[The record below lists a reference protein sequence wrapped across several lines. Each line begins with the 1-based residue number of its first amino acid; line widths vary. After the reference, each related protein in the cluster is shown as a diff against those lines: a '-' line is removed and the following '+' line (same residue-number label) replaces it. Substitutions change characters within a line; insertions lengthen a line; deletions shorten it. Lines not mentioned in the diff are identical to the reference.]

1 MEHKPGVLFRVSNM
15 FRRRGFNIESISIG
29 RAEQP
34 DLARVTITMS
44 GTEQDADQVVRQLGK
59 LIDVVKVAMLDPRTS
74 VARELALIK
83 LDASD
88 PKIRSDIFNYVNA
101 FRGRVID
108 VSPESMIVEVVG
120 SEDKIN
126 AFIQLSRNFGLK
138 EIARTGVTALI
149 RGPEAVRVDS

>member
-1 MEHKPGVLFRVSNM
+1 
-15 FRRRGFNIESISIG
+15 
-29 RAEQP
+29 
-34 DLARVTITMS
+34 MS